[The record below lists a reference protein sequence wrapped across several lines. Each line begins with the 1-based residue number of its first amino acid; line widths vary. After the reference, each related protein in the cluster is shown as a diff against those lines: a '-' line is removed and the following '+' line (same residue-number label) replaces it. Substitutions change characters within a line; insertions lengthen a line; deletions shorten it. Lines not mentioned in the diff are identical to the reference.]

1 MSEPSAATT
10 YDSRNTSNNGT
21 TNNNNVGTNDNR
33 QRQGQPDSILRTL
46 LPSLSS
52 SSSMVSSVAVAGHQF
67 ENDQFSQIYSIIN
80 SDTLPLETKTDF
92 LKGFKG
98 HIKKEF
104 INTKLTQ
111 LYLDALLLVP
121 KRYPPTE
128 NQQKAAVDF
137 TLLAHSTL
145 CYLIKRVSIQ
155 TPEYFSKS
163 LVDVLVPYLID
174 TQNTIQTAR
183 NRFVDGHF
191 VKKFWLLT
199 VKIFE
204 TVYGVCS
211 VLLEESLRKQL
222 LKEGLNCINHIKLML
237 LVINELCSAK
247 GRNSSLLLRKF
258 FPTWVSLLN
267 KPLLTESEE
276 LETVCEL
283 ILDII
288 KRNSNRQTS
297 NVFIMQLNDQVKPT
311 FLKLVAQSESSERDS
326 FDGTS
331 ITMDGNVF
339 DETFEL
345 ETIQKQ
351 SVIPHL
357 SNTIGTEGDKSNS
370 TQYSSIHN
378 LLTEFTSLL
387 VPFHAQR
394 ETEQNWR
401 IRQKNTIAMRE
412 RLISNESLI
421 CGNKAEFV
429 STLKQVNFIEYISRG
444 ALSLRT
450 TLSLNTCQLIKCLIE
465 LLGDDLTS
473 NLLDQIFTIFKTL
486 LSSTKKISSQIAYH
500 CLVTMF
506 IDIGFHTKLFQNCF
520 LLINEKNVLP
530 RNTSAVLLRIFIIK
544 FNSSPKL
551 DTNLV
556 YINEWLKKGISD
568 AQTTVRESMRL
579 TFWYFYKAYPDHA
592 KNLLNSA
599 FSTHL
604 KKAIELSIP
613 EHLNIDYE
621 RQYRLTSSSSST
633 SSSFTTSVQPQPQQQ
648 QQRRASLLSNSST
661 SSAGSSKKPGLL
673 NAHGSLNAKRKYPSY
688 AQPTKS
694 STTFTNLKHPPTS
707 IRSSSDSVSKAIR
720 PLSPADEQLTNKKL
734 RTNNGETFL
743 LKRKVSAPPPLGVMD
758 DTQQFDLTEE
768 LSATSSLKLINK
780 YMVTTQSDSITPN
793 DFNSFC
799 RLFEDEVSYKNSLLL
814 LQKYL
819 LQRNSS
825 HEDTTEDNFERL
837 LPKLR
842 HIFVKYPLEVKNL
855 LTIRTFVKHLPLNY
869 TLELFS
875 INDLS
880 PADLLSTLGI
890 SNMEEFHRLIE
901 GISTLLT
908 DLTSTHVPELTIYY
922 MKYRFLMFNFTM
934 NLLLT
939 CLTPKISPLSR
950 DTFQELQ
957 TKGVLPWFENLLTL
971 LFGIE
976 GGEFDTQLYYDLLFT
991 CYKLNNPIFLSALRS
1006 LNFISIKLKTA
1017 HEFQKRD
1024 PSLELDGIIPNSS
1037 DTNGAK
1043 DDKDTH
1049 SGAAETITDDDDFDV
1064 KKYME
1069 MTMVNPFSQ
1078 ANRSYDR
1085 TIHEE
1090 TSVVKPEHDNDTV
1103 NPKLYGMTK
1112 VVSVY
1117 QDLKP
1122 SSPTSDEEPLKS
1134 ESEGGL
1140 DLKAIFENNENSE
1153 YPVEPIKNEPRHTVK
1168 FTSKS
1173 PELIGNHDNVK
1184 EESTEGNI
1192 SAEEI
1197 KVDDSAHHD
1206 SEPPYTSNKIKSED
1220 EGKSWDSVHSL
1231 EIIGFTDHS
1240 PHTILNEFSS
1250 SVMTFYEISKLLSQI
1265 NLSSLKEYDDKYAY
1279 EFEHMMRGIT
1289 RIKDGAFAIKH
1300 VNYLIEPL
1308 ITFSPQSTQLISWLE
1323 EENGYNDLLEL
1334 SYMLLQSSDDSS
1346 LVPTNIIRKSILLV
1360 QCVLIVNKI
1369 QGNGIGSLDPLILSN
1384 IWDQM
1389 VVITSKLQE
1398 NNKDI
1403 LTLIDETR
1411 DTLASLDFFTA
1422 KLVTNILSA
1431 LVSELPEDSDH
1442 KSGGTVQ
1449 MNDMSATQSGM
1460 IVNTS
1465 KATFLLKTLAC
1476 ILKSGS
1482 LELKKLQIAEIVQT
1496 LSFLISSRNPEWAF
1510 CSTYTLSK
1518 LYSKLVDSEDFR
1530 GPELNQMFS
1539 CLDAGHFKLVKIMAS
1554 YGDK

>member
-1 MSEPSAATT
+1 MAS
-10 YDSRNTSNNGT
+10 
-21 TNNNNVGTNDNR
+21 
-33 QRQGQPDSILRTL
+33 
-46 LPSLSS
+46 
-52 SSSMVSSVAVAGHQF
+52 HQF

-80 SDTLPLETKTDF
+80 SDTLPLETKTEF
-92 LKGFKG
+92 IRGFKG

-128 NQQKAAVDF
+128 NQQKLAVDF

-163 LVDVLVPYLID
+163 LVDTLVPYLID

-183 NRFVDGHF
+183 NRFIDGHF

-222 LKEGLNCINHIKLML
+222 LLMADCPTILEHNGGLDCINHIKLML
-237 LVINELCSAK
+237 LVINELCGAK
-247 GRNSSLLLRKF
+247 GKRMPSANNSSLLLRKF
-258 FPTWVSLLN
+258 FPTWVSLLS
-267 KPLLTESEE
+267 KPVLTESEE
-276 LETVCEL
+276 LDTVCEL
-283 ILDII
+283 IFDII
-288 KRNSNRQTS
+288 KRNSNRQTL
-297 NVFIMQLNDQVKPT
+297 NVFIMQLNGRVKPT

-331 ITMDGNVF
+331 STMDGNVF

-351 SVIPHL
+351 SVVPHL
-357 SNTIGTEGDKSNS
+357 SNTIGTENDRSNS

-378 LLTEFTSLL
+378 LLTEFTNLL

-401 IRQKNTIAMRE
+401 VRQKNTIAMRE
-412 RLISNESLI
+412 RLTSNESLI

-500 CLVTMF
+500 CLITMF

-551 DTNLV
+551 DANLI
-556 YINEWLKKGISD
+556 YINEWLKKGVSD

-621 RQYRLTSSSSST
+621 RQYRATSSSSSV
-633 SSSFTTSVQPQPQQQ
+633 SSSFTPSVQSQQQQ
-648 QQRRASLLSNSST
+648 QQRRASLLSISST
-661 SSAGSSKKPGLL
+661 SSTGSSKKPSLL
-673 NAHGSLNAKRKYPSY
+673 NAHGSSSAKRKYPSY

-707 IRSSSDSVSKAIR
+707 IRSSSDSISKGIR
-720 PLSPADEQLTNKKL
+720 PLSPADEHLTNKKP
-734 RTNNGETFL
+734 RTNNGETLL
-743 LKRKVSAPPPLGVMD
+743 LKRKVSAPPPLGVRD

-780 YMVTTQSDSITPN
+780 YMVTTRSDSITPN
-793 DFNSFC
+793 DFNSLC

-814 LQKYL
+814 LKKYL
-819 LQRNSS
+819 LQQKSS
-825 HEDTTEDNFERL
+825 HKDTTEDNFERL

-842 HIFVKYPLEVKNL
+842 HIFVKYPSEVKEL
-855 LTIRTFVKHLPLNY
+855 LTIRTFVKNLPLNY

-890 SNMEEFHRLIE
+890 SNMEEFHDLIE

-939 CLTPKISPLSR
+939 CLTPATSPLLK
-950 DTFQELQ
+950 DTLHELQ
-957 TKGVLPWFENLLTL
+957 TKDTLPWFENLLTL
-971 LFGIE
+971 LLGIE
-976 GGEFDTQLYYDLLFT
+976 GGEFDTQLYYDLLFA
-991 CYKLNNPIFLSALRS
+991 CYKLNSPIFLSSLRS

-1037 DTNGAK
+1037 DTNGTK
-1043 DDKDTH
+1043 DDKDAH
-1049 SGAAETITDDDDFDV
+1049 SGAVETITDEDDFDV

-1069 MTMVNPFSQ
+1069 MTMVNPFNH

-1085 TIHEE
+1085 TTHEE
-1090 TSVVKPEHDNDTV
+1090 TNGVKPEYDNDTI

-1112 VVSVY
+1112 VISVY

-1122 SSPTSDEEPLKS
+1122 SSPTSEEEPLKS

-1140 DLKAIFENNENSE
+1140 DLKAIFENNDNLDHPAE
-1153 YPVEPIKNEPRHTVK
+1153 PVKNEPRHTVK

-1173 PELIGNHDNVK
+1173 PELIGTNNNVK
-1184 EESTEGNI
+1184 EESTEGDI
-1192 SAEEI
+1192 SAEET
-1197 KVDDSAHHD
+1197 KGGDSVRRD
-1206 SEPPYTSNKIKSED
+1206 SEPSYTSSKIKSED
-1220 EGKSWDSVHSL
+1220 GENSSDGVHSL
-1231 EIIGFTDHS
+1231 EIIGFTDQS
-1240 PHTILNEFSS
+1240 PHTILNEFCS

-1265 NLSSLKEYDDKYAY
+1265 NLSSLKEYGDKYAY

-1323 EENGYNDLLEL
+1323 EENGYNSLLEL

-1360 QCVLIVNKI
+1360 QCVLVVNKI
-1369 QGNGIGSLDPLILSN
+1369 QGNGIDSLDPLILSN

-1398 NNKDI
+1398 NTKDI
-1403 LTLIDETR
+1403 LALIDETR
-1411 DTLASLDFFTA
+1411 DTLVSLDFFTS
-1422 KLVTNILSA
+1422 KLVTNILST
-1431 LVSELPEDSDH
+1431 LVSELPEDTDH
-1442 KSGGTVQ
+1442 NSGDTGLT
-1449 MNDMSATQSGM
+1449 NDISAPQSGT
-1460 IVNTS
+1460 IENTS
-1465 KATFLLKTLAC
+1465 KATFLLKTLEC

-1482 LELKKLQIAEIVQT
+1482 LELKRLQIGEIVQT
-1496 LSFLISSRNPEWAF
+1496 LSFLIGSRNPEWAF
-1510 CSTYTLSK
+1510 CSTYTLSE
-1518 LYSKLVDSEDFR
+1518 LYKKLVESGDFQ
-1530 GPELNQMFS
+1530 GLELNQIFS
-1539 CLDAGHFKLVKIMAS
+1539 CLDPGHFKLVKIMAS
-1554 YGDK
+1554 YGGK